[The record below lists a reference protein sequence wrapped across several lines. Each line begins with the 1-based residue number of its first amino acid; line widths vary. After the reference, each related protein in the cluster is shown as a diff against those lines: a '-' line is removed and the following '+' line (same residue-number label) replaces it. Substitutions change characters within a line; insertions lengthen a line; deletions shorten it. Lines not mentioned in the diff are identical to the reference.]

1 MKYVL
6 CTLCFF
12 FLLSFPASVWAE
24 NAELVSPASASTDE
38 AKEKLRIQDTERLKG
53 LAVLEAE
60 MNAMLQAGTEKLVTI
75 RNEMAAYR
83 SAYQQII
90 LSQGIAGASPMGFH
104 ELYTRLADLNS
115 KLREITESLEE
126 LRDQVEAQAESMTIS
141 RTELDFKALERHS
154 PELTRNFE
162 NYLDRLQ
169 KLQMALE
176 DKLVVTKRRLAAT
189 TKLTERTSRLT
200 ARMERDLL
208 DKWENFFFARKEPLF
223 SQEFWEQPFSPTDWF
238 SLRLPVWQVRIKSAT
253 DKLRSKLLF
262 SSMLFALITI
272 LGCLIGK
279 RFFPK
284 PEHRDVMRKLAI
296 AWVITSAGISIL
308 FTDDH
313 FFPETTG
320 VASILG
326 ASIFGF
332 GTMWGGHIIRKNFGE
347 YNNPSNTPL
356 ILLFIGGTL
365 IIVLGLPEKLAIPL
379 WLLLAA
385 VVCGVMKCR
394 VTCSSERLAL
404 HVWFWMLIL
413 LAVVAVMGYGRL
425 AAFGGMLLFI
435 GYYTYNIAMAG
446 ICLVTCV
453 VSRLPE
459 TGLYPFVRALAMG
472 ISSPLIWTASFAVSA
487 YWIYD
492 FFGAGVFKATAALNL
507 GWQGVTLHVL
517 NVIIIVALFF
527 LTRAA
532 VVVAQTY
539 VNRIGKSW
547 PRSKRGTMDSLKTIA
562 AYVFWALFGILALGA
577 LGVNLTSLTVIAGGL
592 SVGIGFGM
600 QTIFNNF
607 IGGLILLFGGSLQQ
621 GDIIQIGELWCI
633 VKKINIR
640 TTVVQTFENATII
653 IPNADLVST
662 QVTNWT
668 KNNPTLRRDIIVGVA
683 YGTDTELVK
692 NTLLKVAAAHPR
704 VQDNPAPWVMFSDFG
719 ASSLTFTLR
728 VSIDDIDYAL
738 ATTSDLRYEI
748 DKAFREQGIE
758 IAFPQLD
765 IHVRSVE
772 KDVDE
777 TQKTQQAQGD
787 TTADSAK
794 EK

>member
-1 MKYVL
+1 MKWFL
-6 CTLCFF
+6 CTLCFI
-12 FLLSFPASVWAE
+12 FLLITPASVWAE
-24 NAELVSPASASTDE
+24 QADLVAPASASTDE
-38 AKEKLRIQDTERLKG
+38 AKEKLRIQDTQRLKG
-53 LAVLEAE
+53 LSVLEAE
-60 MNAMLQAGTEKLVTI
+60 MNSMLKAGTEKLVTI
-75 RNEMAAYR
+75 RKEMADYR
-83 SAYQQII
+83 AAYQQII
-90 LSQGIAGASPMGFH
+90 LSQGIAGASPIGFH
-104 ELYTRLADLNS
+104 ELYTRLADLNR
-115 KLREITESLEE
+115 KLQKITDSLED

-141 RTELDFKALERHS
+141 RTELDFKALERQT
-154 PELTRNFE
+154 PELARNFE

-169 KLQMALE
+169 KLQKALE
-176 DKLVVTKRRLAAT
+176 DKLAVTKRRLAAAS
-189 TKLTERTSRLT
+189 KLSERTSRLT

-208 DKWENFFFARKEPLF
+208 GKWENFFFTRKDPFF
-223 SQEFWEQPFSPTDWF
+223 SPEFWQHPFSPTDWF
-238 SLRLPVWQVRIKSAT
+238 SLRLPVWQVRLKSAT
-253 DKLRSKLLF
+253 DKLGGKVLF
-262 SSMLFALITI
+262 SSTLFLLMTI
-272 LGCLIGK
+272 LGLLIGK

-284 PEHRDVMRKLAI
+284 PEHRSVMQSLAI
-296 AWVITSAGISIL
+296 GWIITSAGIAIL

-326 ASIFGF
+326 ATIFSF
-332 GTMWGGHIIRKNFGE
+332 GTMWSGYLIRKNFGE
-347 YNNPSNTPL
+347 YSKPSNTPL
-356 ILLFIGGTL
+356 ILLFIGGSL
-365 IIVLGLPEKLAIPL
+365 IVVLGMPEKLAIPL
-379 WLLLAA
+379 WILLAA
-385 VVCGVMKCR
+385 IVSVVMKCR
-394 VTCSSERLAL
+394 VSCSSERLTR
-404 HVWFWMLIL
+404 HVWFWFLIL
-413 LAVVAVMGYGRL
+413 LALVAIMGYGRL

-435 GYYTYNIAMAG
+435 GYYTYTIAMAG
-446 ICLVTCV
+446 ICLVSCV

-487 YWIYD
+487 FWIYD

-507 GWQGVTLHVL
+507 GWQGVTLQVL
-517 NVIIIVALFF
+517 NIIIIIALFF

-539 VNRIGKSW
+539 VNRIGKGW

-562 AYVFWALFGILALGA
+562 AYVFWALFGVLALGT

-607 IGGLILLFGGSLQQ
+607 VGGLILLFGGSLQQ
-621 GDIIQIGELWCI
+621 GDIIQVGELWCI

-692 NTLLKVAAAHPR
+692 NTLLEVAEAHPR
-704 VQDNPAPWVMFSDFG
+704 IQKNPAPWVMFSDFG
-719 ASSLTFTLR
+719 DSSLTFTLR

-738 ATTSDLRYEI
+738 ATASDLRYEI
-748 DKAFREQGIE
+748 DKAFRMKNIE

-765 IHVRSVE
+765 IHVRSVAE
-772 KDVDE
+772 DKSG
-777 TQKTQQAQGD
+777 TTKQARRKQSTAGD
-787 TTADSAK
+787 HEA
-794 EK
+794 